1 MLGVRAARLF
11 SPAMHEQAAPFH
23 RDARRAVALL
33 LTINLFNYIDRQIL
47 AAVVPPLTAE
57 FHLSDE
63 RVGLLSTAFL
73 YAYMAGAPIL
83 GRMAERVSRWWIIA
97 GSVAV
102 WSLASGMTGLAGS
115 FGVLLASRI
124 IVGIGE
130 AGYGPAAPALISD
143 YFPIEKRGKV
153 MALFYVAIPVGSALG
168 YVIGGQMNEWLG
180 WRSAF
185 KVVVVP
191 GLVLAALSW
200 FMREPHPHRPRV
212 ISKGTLRADT
222 RTLLRIPSYL
232 LNTAAMTA
240 MTFAIGGIAFW
251 IPKYMSQR
259 IAEQHG
265 LATLGALG
273 DVGVIDQFNK
283 ILTEVNT
290 TFGIIVVIA
299 GILSTLAGSWL
310 GDKLRPRFSGAY
322 FAVSGVAIL
331 LAFPCTLAMLKLP
344 FPYAWFAVFGAVF
357 FLFFNTGPANT
368 ALANVTSPAMRATAF
383 AINIF
388 LIHAFGDALSPPLIG
403 WVKSHTSW
411 DTAFTLVSL
420 MMVLASALWF
430 IAARYLGKDTAAVEQ
445 IESARDAEETKA
457 I

>member
-1 MLGVRAARLF
+1 MQ
-11 SPAMHEQAAPFH
+11 EQAAPFH
-23 RDARRAVALL
+23 RDAKKAVALL

-47 AAVVPPLTAE
+47 SAVVPPLTAE

-83 GRMAERVSRWWIIA
+83 GRLAERVSRWWIIA

-102 WSLASGMTGLAGS
+102 WSLASGWTGLAGS

-168 YVIGGQMNEWLG
+168 YVIGGQMNKWHG

-185 KVVVVP
+185 YVVMVP

-200 FMREPHPHRPRV
+200 LMREPHPHRPRAV
-212 ISKGTLRADT
+212 SQGTLRADT
-222 RTLLRIPSYL
+222 RTLLRIPSFL

-251 IPKYMSQR
+251 IPKYISER
-259 IAEQHG
+259 ITEQHG
-265 LATLGALG
+265 LGPFIALG
-273 DVGVIDQFNK
+273 NLDAMRQSNE
-283 ILTEVNT
+283 ILADTNLR
-290 TFGIIVVIA
+290 FGLIVVIA
-299 GILSTLAGSWL
+299 GIVSTLAGTWL
-310 GDKLRPRFSGAY
+310 GEKLRPRFSGAY
-322 FAVSGVAIL
+322 FTVSGVAIL

-344 FPYAWFAVFGAVF
+344 FPCAWIAVFGAVF

-420 MMVLASALWF
+420 MMILASALWF
-430 IAARYLGKDTAAVEQ
+430 IAARYLGKDTETVEQ
-445 IESARDAEETKA
+445 IESARDAEEAKA
-457 I
+457 A